1 MQLDQLLSALGIED
15 CREVFEPHWEEDV
28 VSLPENPSLLDP
40 DTIRVSRDWVGLPE
54 EHEPL
59 ILATAEQI
67 RQCPALKLFA
77 WHCHECLFRHQDYPA
92 EKVRQWP
99 SLERILG
106 EERCGILYLLVA
118 LGVVPLATAFHQ
130 ERGVPEDISRASCGR
145 FEALTEYYAFHNKG
159 NLGAYT
165 RTMHWLRH
173 YVNGDLF
180 RVGRMEYMVRP
191 FRGGLTAYR
200 HRDTREVIALAADGT
215 RFAADGMLDMR
226 PAEDPDPEGWVAHV
240 EEGEDTVTG
249 CPISPAGV
257 GLREPV
263 TLDLSKW
270 KQVLTGGDP
279 VLDVHIPGGG
289 NMTPEACRD
298 TMERAMAFFR
308 EYFPERPFVGFA
320 CGSWILNPE
329 IADFYRPDSNM
340 ILWQKELYLFP
351 IPTGRRSGLYFVFY
365 DEDPDL
371 STAPR
376 ETSLQRAV
384 LKHLEAGGR
393 FIVEGMFFLAEDMD
407 KFGTQFYLSH
417 FPPSDLDAGRAAA
430 RNP

>member
-1 MQLDQLLSALGIED
+1 MQLDQFLSQLGLEE
-15 CREVFEPHWEEDV
+15 CREVFEPYWEESVASIPERPDV
-28 VSLPENPSLLDP
+28 LDP
-40 DTIRVSRDWVGLPE
+40 DAIRHARDWVSVPV

-59 ILATAEQI
+59 ILETAAQI
-67 RQCPALKLFA
+67 SAHPALRLMV
-77 WHCHECLFRHQDYPA
+77 WHCRELLFRHPDYPP

-99 SLERILG
+99 SLAHVLG
-106 EERCGILYLLVA
+106 EERCGIVYLLVA
-118 LGVVPLATAFHQ
+118 LGIVPIATAFHR
-130 ERGVPEDISRASCGR
+130 ERGIPEAISRDSCGR
-145 FEALTEYYAFHNKG
+145 FQALTEYYARHNGG
-159 NLGAYT
+159 NLGAFT
-165 RTMHWLRH
+165 RTIYWLR
-173 YVNGDLF
+173 YYAEGELF

-200 HRDTREVIALAADGT
+200 HCETGEVIALAAEGA

-226 PAEDPDPEGWVAHV
+226 PADDPDPEGWVARL
-240 EEGEDTVTG
+240 EETEATVRG

-257 GLREPV
+257 GTREPV
-263 TLDLSKW
+263 SLDRAKW
-270 KQVLTGGDP
+270 RQALAAGDP

-298 TMERAMAFFR
+298 TMTRAMAFFR

-340 ILWQKELYLFP
+340 VLWQRELYLFP

-365 DEDPDL
+365 DDDPDL
-371 STAPR
+371 STVPR

-384 LKHLEAGGR
+384 ASHLEAGGR

-407 KFGTQFYLSH
+407 KYGTQFYLSH
-417 FPPSDLDAGRAAA
+417 FPPSEIG
-430 RNP
+430 